1 MATIKAAIALY
12 DGVTNPL
19 KSMNR
24 AMNIV
29 INSFESLQRTA
40 SNAVDTSAIKEAR
53 EELAKAETAFDGI
66 EQSIQDAD
74 QQQKKLNRSISNG
87 GNAASR
93 FWSKCKGAAL
103 ALGGMFTANKILET
117 SDALVSTNARLQNV
131 LVQFDDNGTLVEL
144 EKKVMAS
151 AQRSRSAYIDTASAI
166 AKMGMNARSAFGIY
180 RSGRRPRDRNR

>member
-66 EQSIQDAD
+66 EQSIREID
-74 QQQKKLNRSISNG
+74 QQQQKVNRSISKG
-87 GNAASR
+87 ENAASR

-131 LVQFDDNGTLVEL
+131 LVQFDDNGKESHGFSTTFQKCLYGYCFCHSKNGNECQQL
-144 EKKVMAS
+144 IW
-151 AQRSRSAYIDTASAI
+151 Q
-166 AKMGMNARSAFGIY
+166 FG
-180 RSGRRPRDRNR
+180 